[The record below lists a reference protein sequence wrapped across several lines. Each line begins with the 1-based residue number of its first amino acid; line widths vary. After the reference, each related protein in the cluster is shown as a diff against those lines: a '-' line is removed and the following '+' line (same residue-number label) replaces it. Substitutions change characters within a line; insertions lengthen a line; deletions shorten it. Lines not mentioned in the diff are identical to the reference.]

1 MALRLLARAVCRV
14 VVSGCEEAVTL
25 HSPRLHR
32 CYTRGRQG
40 HVTSPAVTWPQ
51 RWLVLDPVL
60 EEALV
65 PRRLALSPLE
75 SWVSAQHQQQQHQQQ
90 HQQQCHQHHHQRH
103 HHHQEMILPSSSPSG
118 VAMDEN
124 PGVEP
129 VVVPAQV
136 PGAIPLKAQS
146 VLKIRRRKMNHH
158 KYRKLTQRMRFH
170 RRGIVRRRAIRKQRK
185 FEKDLEKV
193 WTSAGLEESP
203 QGWKMPK
210 IYHFSGSR
218 KPLHKK

>member
-1 MALRLLARAVCRV
+1 DMALRLMARAVCRAV
-14 VVSGCEEAVTL
+14 ASGYEEAVTL

-40 HVTSPAVTWPQ
+40 HVTSPAAVPWPQ

-75 SWVSAQHQQQQHQQQ
+75 SWVSAQHQQQHQQQQHQQQ
-90 HQQQCHQHHHQRH
+90 HQQQQHRHQ
-103 HHHQEMILPSSSPSG
+103 QEMILPSSSPSG
-118 VAMDEN
+118 VAMDEVG
-124 PGVEP
+124 GVHD
-129 VVVPAQV
+129 
-136 PGAIPLKAQS
+136 GRS

-158 KYRKLTQRMRFH
+158 KYRKLTKRMRFH
-170 RRGIVRRRAIRKQRK
+170 RRAVIRRRSIRKQRR
-185 FEKDLEKV
+185 FEKDLERV

>member
-1 MALRLLARAVCRV
+1 MALRLMARAVCRAV
-14 VVSGCEEAVTL
+14 ASGCEEAVTL

-40 HVTSPAVTWPQ
+40 HVTSPAAVPWPQ

-75 SWVSAQHQQQQHQQQ
+75 SWVSAQHQQQQHQLQHQQQQHQQ
-90 HQQQCHQHHHQRH
+90 HQQQ
-103 HHHQEMILPSSSPSG
+103 EMSLPSSSPSG

-136 PGAIPLKAQS
+136 PAAVPLSAQS

-158 KYRKLTQRMRFH
+158 KYRKLTKRMRFH
-170 RRGIVRRRAIRKQRK
+170 RRAVIRRRSIRKQRR
-185 FEKDLEKV
+185 FEKDLERV